1 MPVAKASTFTPAPEG
16 TYVARCFACISL
28 GTQHSERFADSFK
41 VMLMFELPEEMIETP
56 DGAKPMVVSK
66 EYTLTLSPKSNLG
79 AHLNSWRGRA
89 FTPDELKGFEV
100 SNVVG
105 APCQITIM
113 HKKSEAGNIRADIAA
128 ITGIPKGLKVP
139 DQWHKSIKYE
149 IEHGKSEVFTALPEW
164 VQKKILGCEEW
175 KPSTVKPQTPEP
187 IDPGPED
194 DDSIPF

>member
-1 MPVAKASTFTPAPEG
+1 
-16 TYVARCFACISL
+16 
-28 GTQHSERFADSFK
+28 
-41 VMLMFELPEEMIETP
+41 MLMFELPEEMIDTP

-89 FTPDELKGFEV
+89 FTPEELKGFEV

-113 HKKSEAGNIRADIAA
+113 HKTSEAGNIRADIAA

-139 DQWHKSIKYE
+139 DQWHPSIKYE
-149 IEHGKSEVFTALPEW
+149 IEHKHSEVFSTLPAW
-164 VQKKILGCEEW
+164 VQKKILNCEEW
-175 KPSTVKPQTPEP
+175 KPSTVKPQAPEP
-187 IDPGPED
+187 ADTNPD
-194 DDSIPF
+194 DDNVPF